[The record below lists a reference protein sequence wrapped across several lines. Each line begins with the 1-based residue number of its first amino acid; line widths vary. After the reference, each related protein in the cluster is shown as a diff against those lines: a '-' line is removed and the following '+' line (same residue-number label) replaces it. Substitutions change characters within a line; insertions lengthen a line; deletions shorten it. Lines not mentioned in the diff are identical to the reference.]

1 MNTLYKK
8 FKECKGVATDT
19 RKDLTDMLFFCLQ
32 GERFNGNEFVPIAI
46 EKGARYV
53 VTNDKK
59 WSYLPQA
66 ILVEDTLKTLQELA
80 LYHRHY
86 LATPIIALTGSNG
99 KTTTK
104 ELIYS
109 VLNQSFRALKT
120 EGNFNNHLGVPLTLL
135 RLTPETDIAIVE
147 MGANHPG
154 EIAQLCQIA
163 EPDFGYITNFGRA
176 HLEGFGSFEGVIQ
189 AKSELYNYL
198 KKDNKRIF
206 FCQDNEIQ
214 VRLLNGYSNTYS
226 FSMEGNKKANLQLSL
241 YKEGLLVKLHWE
253 ESNIQ
258 THLIGKYNAI
268 NVAAAICIGNY
279 FKLTKEAI
287 IHGIEGYIPTNN
299 RSQFVEKAHG
309 NKILMDAYNANPSSM
324 HAAIEAF
331 KEIPS
336 ANKILILGDMKE
348 LGDYSPAEHQQLVN
362 DIALYPW
369 EAVLLVGENFWNT
382 QTNFLKFHTLEEVN
396 AYLAQQHFVN
406 TFFLVK
412 GSRSMTMERIE
423 I

>member
-109 VLNQSFRALKT
+109 VLNQSFRTLKT

-135 RLTPETDIAIVE
+135 RLTPETDMA
-147 MGANHPG
+147 A
-154 EIAQLCQIA
+154 
-163 EPDFGYITNFGRA
+163 
-176 HLEGFGSFEGVIQ
+176 VI
-189 AKSELYNYL
+189 
-198 KKDNKRIF
+198 
-206 FCQDNEIQ
+206 
-214 VRLLNGYSNTYS
+214 
-226 FSMEGNKKANLQLSL
+226 LSR
-241 YKEGLLVKLHWE
+241 GLFDSILRV
-253 ESNIQ
+253 
-258 THLIGKYNAI
+258 
-268 NVAAAICIGNY
+268 
-279 FKLTKEAI
+279 
-287 IHGIEGYIPTNN
+287 YIP
-299 RSQFVEKAHG
+299 ECMP
-309 NKILMDAYNANPSSM
+309 ILLSSFGFCFAM
-324 HAAIEAF
+324 
-331 KEIPS
+331 S
-336 ANKILILGDMKE
+336 LGDATI
-348 LGDYSPAEHQQLVN
+348 PLVLS
-362 DIALYPW
+362 IRGFSTLALYTYNLAGAYRFNQACACGGIVALISMIIFLQRGVQD
-369 EAVLLVGENFWNT
+369 ELLFC
-382 QTNFLKFHTLEEVN
+382 KK
-396 AYLAQQHFVN
+396 Y
-406 TFFLVK
+406 
-412 GSRSMTMERIE
+412 I
-423 I
+423 